1 MAATK
6 KTTKAAKVAETAEQ
20 AVEAVIEKVEEKAK
34 KSAAKETAT
43 DKVEK
48 KPAEKKP
55 VEKKPAKKPAAKKAA
70 LTATIS
76 VQFAGKSYTN
86 EDLVK
91 IAKDVWQYDLKK
103 EEKDLKSVDLYVKP
117 EESTVYYVFNGTEE
131 GSFGI

>member
-1 MAATK
+1 MSFMAATK
-6 KTTKAAKVAETAEQ
+6 KTTKAAEAANQ
-20 AVEAVIEKVEEKAK
+20 AVETVIEKVEEKTKKAVAK
-34 KSAAKETAT
+34 KTAT

-55 VEKKPAKKPAAKKAA
+55 AKKPAAKKAA
-70 LTATIS
+70 LNATIS

-91 IAKDVWQYDLKK
+91 IAKDVWQYDLKR

>member
-6 KTTKAAKVAETAEQ
+6 KTTKAAKVAEQ
-20 AVEAVIEKVEEKAK
+20 AVETVIEKVEEKAT
-34 KSAAKETAT
+34 AA
-43 DKVEK
+43 DK
-48 KPAEKKP
+48 A
-55 VEKKPAKKPAAKKAA
+55 EKKPAKKPAAKKTT
-70 LTATIS
+70 LKATVS

-103 EEKDLKSVDLYVKP
+103 EEKDLKTVYLYVKP

-131 GSFGI
+131 GCFGI

>member
-6 KTTKAAKVAETAEQ
+6 KTTKAAKVAEQ
-20 AVEAVIEKVEEKAK
+20 AVETVIEKVEEKAT
-34 KSAAKETAT
+34 AA

-48 KPAEKKP
+48 KPAKKT
-55 VEKKPAKKPAAKKAA
+55 VAKKATLKA
-70 LTATIS
+70 AIS

-91 IAKDVWQYDLKK
+91 IAKDVWQYDLKR
-103 EEKDLKSVDLYVKP
+103 EEKDLKSVDLYVKT

-131 GSFGI
+131 GCFAI

>member
-6 KTTKAAKVAETAEQ
+6 KTTKAAKVAEQ
-20 AVEAVIEKVEEKAK
+20 AVETVIEK
-34 KSAAKETAT
+34 
-43 DKVEK
+43 
-48 KPAEKKP
+48 
-55 VEKKPAKKPAAKKAA
+55 VEKKPAKKPATRKAT
-70 LTATIS
+70 LKTTIS

-91 IAKDVWQYDLKK
+91 IAKDVWQYDLKR

-131 GSFGI
+131 GCFSI

>member
-1 MAATK
+1 MSFMAATK
-6 KTTKAAKVAETAEQ
+6 KTTKAAKVEEQ
-20 AVEAVIEKVEEKAK
+20 AVETVIDKVEEKVKKAPAK
-34 KSAAKETAT
+34 KTAT

-48 KPAEKKP
+48 KSAEEKP
-55 VEKKPAKKPAAKKAA
+55 VEKKSVKKPAAKKAA
-70 LTATIS
+70 ITATIS

>member
-6 KTTKAAKVAETAEQ
+6 KTTKAAKVEEQ
-20 AVEAVIEKVEEKAK
+20 AVETVIEK
-34 KSAAKETAT
+34 
-43 DKVEK
+43 
-48 KPAEKKP
+48 
-55 VEKKPAKKPAAKKAA
+55 VEKKPAKKPATRKAT
-70 LTATIS
+70 LKTTIS

-131 GSFGI
+131 GCFGI

>member
-6 KTTKAAKVAETAEQ
+6 KTTKAAKVAEQ
-20 AVEAVIEKVEEKAK
+20 AVETVIEKVEEKAT
-34 KSAAKETAT
+34 AA
-43 DKVEK
+43 DK
-48 KPAEKKP
+48 
-55 VEKKPAKKPAAKKAA
+55 VEKKPAKKPAAKKTT
-70 LTATIS
+70 LKSTIS

-131 GSFGI
+131 GCFGI

>member
-1 MAATK
+1 MATTK
-6 KTTKAAKVAETAEQ
+6 KTTVKAVKAAPEAAEEVIEKIEKKAETAE
-20 AVEAVIEKVEEKAK
+20 
-34 KSAAKETAT
+34 
-43 DKVEK
+43 K
-48 KPAEKKP
+48 KPARKT
-55 VEKKPAKKPAAKKAA
+55 AARKTT
-70 LTATIS
+70 LSATIS

>member
-6 KTTKAAKVAETAEQ
+6 KTTKAAKITEQ
-20 AVEAVIEKVEEKAK
+20 AVETVIEKAEVKVEEKAT
-34 KSAAKETAT
+34 AAVKEE
-43 DKVEK
+43 KVA
-48 KPAEKKP
+48 AEKKA
-55 VEKKPAKKPAAKKAA
+55 AKKPSVKKTT
-70 LTATIS
+70 LKATIS

-86 EDLVK
+86 EELVK

-131 GSFGI
+131 GCFGI

>member
-1 MAATK
+1 MSFMAATK
-6 KTTKAAKVAETAEQ
+6 KTTKAAKVAEQ
-20 AVEAVIEKVEEKAK
+20 AVETVIEKVEEKAT
-34 KSAAKETAT
+34 AA
-43 DKVEK
+43 DK
-48 KPAEKKP
+48 
-55 VEKKPAKKPAAKKAA
+55 VEKKPAKKPAAKKTT
-70 LTATIS
+70 LKSTIS

-131 GSFGI
+131 GCFGI

>member
-1 MAATK
+1 MSFMAATK
-6 KTTKAAKVAETAEQ
+6 KITKAAEAADQ
-20 AVEAVIEKVEEKAK
+20 AVETVIEKVEEKVK
-34 KSAAKETAT
+34 KS
-43 DKVEK
+43 VEK
-48 KPAEKKP
+48 KP
-55 VEKKPAKKPAAKKAA
+55 VKKPAAKKAA